1 MLDIHSHILYGI
13 DDGSRTKE
21 ESIELLRYLE
31 SQGVKKIIVTPHYI
45 ENTLYEATIL
55 KKKKIIKE
63 LEKET
68 NIKLY
73 IGNEV
78 YFSDKTLDL
87 LKEKK
92 LSCLNDSRYLLIEL
106 PMSSKIKD
114 LDEMIFDLT
123 ISGIVPII
131 AHPERYSYVQNDIKY
146 LDKLKESGALFQSNY
161 GSLTGTYGKKSEKTI
176 KKLLKN
182 GYISFMGTD
191 IHHIDHKTDI
201 ELASKKLRKIVKNE
215 KIVEDITTN
224 NIQKVIDNIEI

>member
-1 MLDIHSHILYGI
+1 M
-13 DDGSRTKE
+13 
-21 ESIELLRYLE
+21 
-31 SQGVKKIIVTPHYI
+31 
-45 ENTLYEATIL
+45 
-55 KKKKIIKE
+55 

>member
-123 ISGIVPII
+123 ISGIVPIV

-161 GSLTGTYGKKSEKTI
+161 GSLTGTYGKKAEKTI